1 MTKRVGTGLRA
12 FSVVSILLVAGSAL
26 APTVA
31 HAGVISDV
39 FSAFTSTVQAFT
51 NEVVSSN
58 NVQTM
63 ALPAPAT
70 NIDPKAA
77 TGGGDITVV
86 DESALLSEDG
96 PSGTAADIKEP
107 QSHQISIYVVRPG
120 DTISGIA
127 AMFDVSVP
135 TVMWGNGLSKGEA
148 IHVGQTLTILPI
160 TGVKYTVKKG
170 DTLPS
175 IAKKYSGDVD
185 EILQFNGLAN
195 GAKLAVG
202 TEIIIPNGEMT
213 ATPVTTKKTVKS
225 SSGRSSKIPAEPL
238 HDAGGP
244 SYAGY
249 FTVPLSHYIETQG
262 LHGYNAVDLG
272 APTGT
277 QIMASADGDVIISRS
292 GGWNGGY
299 GTYVVI
305 SHDNGTQTLYAHM
318 SKDVVSVGQ
327 HVVQGQVIGYV
338 GSTGLSTGA
347 HLHFEI
353 RGAQNPF

>member
-1 MTKRVGTGLRA
+1 MTHRKGKAITA
-12 FSVVSILLVAGSAL
+12 FSVISVLLVTGPAV
-26 APTVA
+26 APTIA

-39 FSAFTSTVQAFT
+39 FSIFTATVQAYT
-51 NEVVSSN
+51 NDIRSN

-77 TGGGDITVV
+77 TGGGDISVV
-86 DESALLSEDG
+86 DDSALLSEEG
-96 PSGTAADIKEP
+96 PSGTVADIQEP

-135 TVMWGNGLSKGEA
+135 TVMWGNGLSKGDS
-148 IHVGQTLTILPI
+148 IRVGQTLTILPI
-160 TGVKYTVKKG
+160 SGIKYTVKKG

-175 IAKKYSGDVD
+175 IAKKYGGDAE
-185 EILQFNGLAN
+185 EIAQFNELFN
-195 GAKLAVG
+195 TKLAVG
-202 TEIIIPNGEMT
+202 TELIIPNGEIAAPVVAK
-213 ATPVTTKKTVKS
+213 ATSKS
-225 SSGRSSKIPAEPL
+225 SSKKFKIPAEPL

-244 SYAGY
+244 SYSGY
-249 FTVPLSHYIETQG
+249 YIAPLAHYIETQG
-262 LHGYNAVDLG
+262 LHGYNAVDMA
-272 APTGT
+272 APVGT
-277 QIMASADGDVIISRS
+277 QIMASAEGDVIISRGS
-292 GGWNGGY
+292 GWNGGY
-299 GTYVVI
+299 GIYVVI
-305 SHDNGTQTLYAHM
+305 RHDNGTQTLYSHM
-318 SKDVVSVGQ
+318 SKDIVSVGQ

-353 RGAQNPF
+353 RGAKNPF